1 LNTAF
6 IRLTGIQPRESA
18 RRRKCNQ
25 KRILEKAKDAM
36 PAADCIWTSRE
47 LIGRRSCRVS
57 KFRKYSFHFLS
68 LAAFLHSSIL
78 VKNKTKERW
87 LELCE
92 QAAVEQDRVKVL
104 ELAKEINRLLQEKEN
119 HLAKLHSAKDS
130 FNP

>member
-1 LNTAF
+1 
-6 IRLTGIQPRESA
+6 
-18 RRRKCNQ
+18 
-25 KRILEKAKDAM
+25 M

-47 LIGRRSCRVS
+47 LIDLRSCRVS

-78 VKNKTKERW
+78 MQSKTKERW

-92 QAAVEQDRVKVL
+92 QAAVEQDRVKLL

-119 HLAKLHSAKDS
+119 RLAKLHSAKDS